1 MLNGQEDS
9 SEDRWFT
16 YKFTGWVDVNSG
28 VSVSPATVTVGQN
41 FTVAFSLKEYRG
53 GTTAFEYV
61 ELWIQNSGGGDLYR
75 AQRWDNVSFAA
86 NQQQSFSATTFLDP
100 AQGRG
105 AGTYRA
111 MVRGKVAGENP
122 FNFGVVPGSGAVNPR
137 TFTAVAPA
145 GWVDVNSGVSV
156 SPATVTVGQ
165 NFTVAFSLKEYRG
178 GTTAF
183 EYVELWIQNSAGG
196 DLYRAQ
202 RWDNVSF
209 AANQQQSFSATTF
222 LDPAQGRG
230 AGTYRAMVRGKVAGE
245 NPFNFG
251 VVPDSGAVNPKSFN
265 AVSSSVLPARLSFST
280 IAFSAKSQGAFC
292 RDPHRAEQQRCAG

>member
-1 MLNGQEDS
+1 MARKIRLN
-9 SEDRWFT
+9 DRWFT
-16 YKFTGWVDVNSG
+16 YKFT
-28 VSVSPATVTVGQN
+28 
-41 FTVAFSLKEYRG
+41 
-53 GTTAFEYV
+53 
-61 ELWIQNSGGGDLYR
+61 
-75 AQRWDNVSFAA
+75 
-86 NQQQSFSATTFLDP
+86 
-100 AQGRG
+100 
-105 AGTYRA
+105 
-111 MVRGKVAGENP
+111 
-122 FNFGVVPGSGAVNPR
+122 
-137 TFTAVAPA
+137 

-251 VVPDSGAVNPKSFN
+251 VVPDSGAVNPRTFT
-265 AVSSSVLPARLSFST
+265 AVAPAGWVDVNSGVSVSPATVTVGQNFT
-280 IAFSAKSQGAFC
+280 VAFSLKEYRGGTHGFRIRGAVDTKQRRGRSVPRPALGQRVLRGQSAAIVFRHHLFRPGPGAGRGHLPSDGAGQGRGREPLQLWRGPRQRGGQSEKLQCGVKFGVTCTAELFH
-292 RDPHRAEQQRCAG
+292 HRLLRKKPRCLLP